1 MRYQCD
7 VCNTIFDEP
16 RIQTRTERLGEW
28 FSTSREVLCPI
39 CATPYFSE
47 IEHCKC
53 GGNRRVN
60 EHMCRECR
68 AELLTRVRTFFD
80 EFTAEE
86 EEQFDE
92 WMDGDTVTN
101 RKEWS

>member
-7 VCNTIFDEP
+7 VCNTIFAEP
-16 RIQTRTERLGEW
+16 RIQTSTERLGEW
-28 FSTSREVLCPI
+28 FSTYQEALCPI
-39 CATPYFSE
+39 CATPHFSE
-47 IEHCKC
+47 IERCKC

-68 AELLTRVRTFFD
+68 AELLARVRTFFD
-80 EFTAEE
+80 GFTAEE